1 MDPRLLMRTSAQR
14 EGFTLIEVMIAL
26 VILSG
31 VLLTMAASTTRYL
44 SIITKNRIRIQAGAV
59 ADARIAAIR
68 VAPNYATLVAE
79 FNGTLPNVPFQ
90 GYSRQTRVVRV
101 GEGTTADRTGVVVTV
116 VGPQLPTPV
125 TRYTTVAAP

>member
-1 MDPRLLMRTSAQR
+1 MRSHAR
-14 EGFTLIEVMIAL
+14 SGGFTLIEVMIAL
-26 VILSG
+26 VILSA
-31 VLLTMAASTTRYL
+31 VLLTLAAATSRYL
-44 SIITKNRIRIQAGAV
+44 TIIAKNRIRIQAGAV

-68 VAPNYATLVAE
+68 VSPNYVTLVAQ
-79 FNGTLPNVPFQ
+79 FDGTLSDVPFQ
-90 GYSRQTRVVRV
+90 GYTRQTRVVRV